1 MKSLKKLA
9 AVILPLALGAVFASP
24 SWARSMGDNAAHQVQ
39 GQVVNFTPNKVTI
52 KLSNG
57 KKETFNVSSNQMHN
71 LKLHKGENVTILYK
85 GNTATNIA
93 TR

>member
-1 MKSLKKLA
+1 MKSLKNLA
-9 AVILPLALGAVFASP
+9 VVILPLVLGAVFASP
-24 SWARSMGDNAAHQVQ
+24 SWSKSMGDTSTHKVQ

-57 KKETFNVSSNQMHN
+57 KKETFNVPPNQMHN
-71 LKLHKGENVTILYK
+71 LKLHKGEKVTILYK

-93 TR
+93 AR

>member
-1 MKSLKKLA
+1 MRSLKKLA
-9 AVILPLALGAVFASP
+9 LVTLPLVLGAVLASP
-24 SWARSMGDNAAHQVQ
+24 VWSKTMGNASTHKVQ
-39 GQVVNFTPNKVTI
+39 GQVVSFTPSKVTI

-93 TR
+93 AR

>member
-1 MKSLKKLA
+1 MKFLRKLA
-9 AVILPLALGAVFASP
+9 VVTLPLILGAVFASP
-24 SWARSMGDNAAHQVQ
+24 SWSKNMENTSSHKVQ
-39 GQVVNFTPNKVTI
+39 GQVVSFTPSRVTI

-93 TR
+93 AR